1 MHSIQGL
8 PERRR
13 AQRFRVALLVELTEG
28 TAVTR
33 DLSASGVFFEA
44 TRTFVVG
51 ECIQFTLVL
60 EHVDPGHAVHLHCCG
75 RVVRI
80 EPRSTGVGV
89 AVTNIAYRID
99 SGTDT
104 KPGDV
109 CEAGTK
115 PMRVLDRETVEGSR

>member
-1 MHSIQGL
+1 MHNIRGSL
-8 PERRR
+8 ERRR

-44 TRTFVVG
+44 IRTFVVG

-60 EHVDPGHAVHLHCCG
+60 EHVDPERAVHLHCCG

-89 AVTNIAYRID
+89 AVTNIGYRID
-99 SGTDT
+99 PGTD
-104 KPGDV
+104 KARG
-109 CEAGTK
+109 CLGGRNGAHAC
-115 PMRVLDRETVEGSR
+115 SQ